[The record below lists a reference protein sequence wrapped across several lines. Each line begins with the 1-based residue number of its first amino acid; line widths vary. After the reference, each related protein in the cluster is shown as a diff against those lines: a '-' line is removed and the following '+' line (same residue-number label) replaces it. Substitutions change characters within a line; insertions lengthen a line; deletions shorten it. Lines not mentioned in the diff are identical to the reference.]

1 MLLLPGAALDTM
13 FWYWKC
19 SLQNESGYSGCT
31 VQLSNIIG
39 KCSNPCSAWQKKRDT
54 AHPLT
59 RNSPALH
66 KFIAPTYSLVEN
78 REWSLKH
85 NGRIMKLN
93 TEESRPF
100 FLKQYLHCISETF
113 DFTLNWNNNK
123 FSDVGTSYK
132 NDIPYLSW
140 SCLTGFSH

>member
-1 MLLLPGAALDTM
+1 MLLPGAALDIM

-19 SLQNESGYSGCT
+19 SLQNKSGYSGCE
-31 VQLSNIIG
+31 VQFSCTIG
-39 KCSNPCSAWQKKRDT
+39 KCSNPWSAWQRKRDT

-59 RNSPALH
+59 KISPALH
-66 KFIAPTYSLVEN
+66 KYIAPIYFLVGN

-93 TEESRPF
+93 IEEIKPF
-100 FLKQYLHCISETF
+100 FLKQYLHGISETF

-123 FSDVGTSYK
+123 FSDVSTSYK